1 MIEKSTVINR
11 CVIGSCQLNVLVSP
25 LVIAALSFST
35 HDEAIWSRLQSV
47 LSRALY
53 DVRELFSLYS
63 EWMHL

>member
-35 HDEAIWSRLQSV
+35 QDKAIWLRLRGAKKCAEKGLV
-47 LSRALY
+47 
-53 DVRELFSLYS
+53 
-63 EWMHL
+63 